1 MKTIEQVVPTGTKF
15 SIGFIGDVQYGN
27 PGFSDGAW
35 SRAERAF
42 RTIKEQTDG
51 APLYIVG
58 VGDYIDFMSPS
69 NRAAYKASGIYSSS
83 TRSIAERT
91 ARPLVDEFLAM
102 AKRLDGTWIAVLQ
115 GHHWADVVLDAD
127 EDFDGDDGPPI
138 GHSDKFIAEQLGAK
152 FATSSALI
160 NFRIDSKTFRLL
172 AHHGGGGGA
181 IRRDG
186 HHHRRNERRDRR
198 HPAGTYVRQNVEH
211 LRLFVDGR
219 GRHRG
224 AVQSILQHQC
234 RVDRH
239 G

>member
-102 AKRLDGTWIAVLQ
+102 AKRLDGTWVAVLQ
-115 GHHWADVVLDAD
+115 GHHWADIVLDVG
-127 EDFDGDDGPPI
+127 EDFDGDNGPPI
-138 GHSDKFIAEQLGAK
+138 GHSDQFIAEQLGAK

-172 AHHGGGGGA
+172 AHHGGGGGQTLTYMLNKL
-181 IRRDG
+181 IRKSG
-186 HHHRRNERRDRR
+186 GWE
-198 HPAGTYVRQNVEH
+198 G
-211 LRLFVDGR
+211 VD
-219 GRHRG
+219 
-224 AVQSILQHQC
+224 A
-234 RVDRH
+234 
-239 G
+239 